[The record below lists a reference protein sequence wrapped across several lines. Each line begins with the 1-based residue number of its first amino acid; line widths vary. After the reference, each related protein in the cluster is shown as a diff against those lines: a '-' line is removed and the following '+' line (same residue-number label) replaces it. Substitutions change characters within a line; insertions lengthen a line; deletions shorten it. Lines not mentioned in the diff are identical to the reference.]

1 MFRDLATT
9 TQTGLIRRL
18 SVLLGFAVAN
28 KQTVSCRADRMAA
41 LNDPATRRALAELPP
56 HLLMDVGV
64 VSQAHRETGTA
75 TTPPDGEALR
85 RHMW

>member
-9 TQTGLIRRL
+9 TQTGLFRRL
-18 SVLLGFAVAN
+18 SAMLGFTAAN
-28 KQTVSCRADRMAA
+28 KQGVSCRTDRMAA

-56 HLLMDVGV
+56 HLLMDIGV
-64 VSQAHRETGTA
+64 VSQAHCERGTA

>member
-1 MFRDLATT
+1 MQQDPVLNAVATILA
-9 TQTGLIRRL
+9 RKP
-18 SVLLGFAVAN
+18 GFAP
-28 KQTVSCRADRMAA
+28 RAAMILGSGLGVLADA
-41 LNDPATRRALAELPP
+41 LEATPLAELPP